1 MKYPVLLAVYVLA
14 LFAFAIFNIVS
25 RVFYKNRHKDKYHF
39 YNMFPYEFN
48 YPSVFKENPYG
59 NFLFIFS
66 GFAVAVFYILNP
78 HTESMYRTIAIIA
91 AIAFTMVLICL
102 IMMPL
107 YYLKTHMVLSIGS
120 MILAMVLP
128 LFNLFLA
135 LAQRKTGLL
144 NQAQDVLAII
154 SIVVSGIL
162 SAVMLLLILNPKLSF
177 KIYYEKAVDVNGKE
191 IMKRPKVIY
200 LALNEWMSIFVYFLS
215 PLGVLLISL
224 I

>member
-120 MILAMVLP
+120 TILAMVLP

>member
-144 NQAQDVLAII
+144 NQTQDVLAII

>member
-1 MKYPVLLAVYVLA
+1 MKNPILLAVFVLA
-14 LFAFAIFNIVS
+14 IFCFIVFNVVS

-59 NFLFIFS
+59 NFLFILS
-66 GFAVAVFYILNP
+66 ATTIAAFYALNP
-78 HTESMYRTIAIIA
+78 YTSSIYRILSLIV
-91 AIAFTMVLICL
+91 AIAFTMILICL

-107 YYLKTHMVLSIGS
+107 AYLKTHMALSCGA

-135 LAQRKTGLL
+135 LEQKKTGLL
-144 NQAQDVLAII
+144 NQTQNVMATI
-154 SIVVSGIL
+154 SIVVSALL
-162 SAVMLLLILNPKLSF
+162 SLTMLLLILNPKLSF
-177 KIYYEKAVDVNGKE
+177 KIYSIKEVDAEGNEVL
-191 IMKRPKVIY
+191 KRPKVIVI
-200 LALNEWMSIFVYFLS
+200 ALTEWISIFVYFLS
-215 PLGVLLISL
+215 PISLLLISL